1 MFRPKLESLHAP
13 LSDQMRIVDLLLQ
26 NVRVRVCHLQREE
39 QEATHRL
46 LSMATLKQNS
56 LFATNDSSFEGTGAT
71 GLTQFSGLCVRNE
84 CDDII
89 AKYNSEHNIKEEEM
103 QSSVSKIDKEFN
115 DIARMLQERHI
126 MLVKNVQQAAR
137 EKIIKLHQQAHML
150 HEMHSVMFVLR
161 HDHLNQLRIG
171 KQLQFNYTDTGG
183 DETYNTTMMKLVE
196 WTSHSIRKSDFLLQ
210 MDIIDEVIFAP
221 FFYYILLCLYFI
233 FAAGR

>member
-1 MFRPKLESLHAP
+1 LFRPKLESLHAP

-46 LSMATLKQNS
+46 LSIATLKQNS
-56 LFATNDSSFEGTGAT
+56 LFATNDSSFEGTGAA

-171 KQLQFNYTDTGG
+171 KQLQFNYTDTCTGG
-183 DETYNTTMMKLVE
+183 DDTYNTTMMKLVE

-221 FFYYILLCLYFI
+221 FFYYV
-233 FAAGR
+233 